1 MREAPAPIRT
11 PGRSRN
17 QERLA
22 VLVFVSLHVAALS
35 ALALPW
41 TANTAAWLVGSYALR
56 MFGITAGYHRYF
68 SHRSFRL
75 GRASQFALACLA
87 QTSGQKSVLWWAA
100 HHRRHHRHAD
110 RADDIHSPQRQG
122 LVWAHVGWVLSDR
135 HVSYDLSHVRDLA
148 RFPELRWLDRY
159 HWIPTVAYAAG
170 TWLLGGA
177 AGFVW
182 GYLVATVALY
192 HATFAINS
200 LAHVWGSRRFDT
212 PDESRN
218 NWWLALLTFGEGW
231 HNNHHYCMSS
241 ARQGY
246 RWWEVDLTWTGLRLL
261 ALLGIVRGLRT
272 FPPVVRRGA

>member
-1 MREAPAPIRT
+1 MREDSAHTRT

-22 VLVFVSLHVAALS
+22 VLGFVSLHVAALS
-35 ALALPW
+35 AFAFPW
-41 TANTAAWLVGSYALR
+41 TADAAIWLVGSYALR

-75 GRASQFALACLA
+75 GRAWQFVLACLA
-87 QTSGQKSVLWWAA
+87 QASGQKSVLWWAA
-100 HHRRHHRHAD
+100 HHRSHHRHAD
-110 RADDIHSPQRQG
+110 RADDIHSPHRQG
-122 LVWAHVGWVLSDR
+122 LMWAHVGWVLSDR
-135 HVSYDLSHVRDLA
+135 HVSYDRSHVRDLA

-159 HWIPTVAYAAG
+159 HWAPTVACAAG

-177 AGFVW
+177 TGFVW

-246 RWWEVDLTWTGLRLL
+246 RWWEVDLTWAGLRVL
-261 ALLGIVRGLRT
+261 AAMGIVSGLRS
-272 FPPVVRRGA
+272 FPPTLRRGA